1 MFSTSSISRFGL
13 PSDQDTS
20 NSEGDEDEEDHRLY
34 LHDLW
39 GDLCVEREEELPKLE
54 LEEARTAYPWED
66 FQRGMLR
73 FVKDEVLGE
82 SGEESLVSRP
92 QTGLPGNNS

>member
-1 MFSTSSISRFGL
+1 MFSASSISRFGL

-20 NSEGDEDEEDHRLY
+20 SGEGEDGEDHKLY

-54 LEEARTAYPWED
+54 QEEARTAYPWED

-82 SGEESLVSRP
+82 SGEESLVGQP
-92 QTGLPGNNS
+92 